1 MFVFLCVVLPYF
13 IYRHSYFILSLLFI
27 ILTMDTL
34 SEINL
39 MDGWMDGWMDVV
51 CLYHCMYCYVC
62 YMFIKDQSIDQS

>member
-39 MDGWMDGWMDVV
+39 MDGWMDGC
-51 CLYHCMYCYVC
+51 CLSVSLHVLYVC